1 MSKKKSRSH
10 KRYQERRKEIRWDRL
25 DNTAHLF
32 PVIAGEGMSN
42 VYRVCAVL
50 KEDIQE
56 EALQNALDKVLPKFP
71 VFNVRLRQGMFWY
84 YFEENGKKSPSV
96 SQETSWPCQYVEA
109 SRNRD
114 YLFRVTY
121 YKKRVNLEVFHVLTD
136 GMGAFGFLKELVYQY
151 LRLTVREL
159 GEKLPDR
166 FSSDTSLDH
175 SDSFLE
181 HYRKPAEKGYHR
193 ERAYH
198 LSGPVFE
205 KGKMGVV
212 HGFMPVSEIKAC
224 AKRYQATM
232 NEYLVAAFIYS
243 IYKAK
248 LHCRPVK
255 DPITV
260 CVPVNLR
267 PHFDSVT
274 TKNFFVVVTA
284 AFHAKEETHTFED
297 IVESVKK
304 SLRPQMTIEHLEEV
318 FSYNVSNEKN
328 LILRAVPLGLK
339 KPAMRYVYRM
349 AARANTTTVSNLGT
363 IQVQPEY
370 KPYIEQFYAFLS
382 RSKGQNIKGCVCS
395 YEGTLVFTISSV
407 YTDSSVQRAFFCF
420 LTQEGITVRIESNG
434 VYDE

>member
-1 MSKKKSRSH
+1 MSEKKSGSH

-50 KEDIQE
+50 KEEIQE
-56 EALQNALDKVLPKFP
+56 KALQEALAMVLPKFP

-84 YFEENGKKSPSV
+84 YFEENGKAAPNV
-96 SQETSWPCQYVEA
+96 SQESAWPCQYVEA

-114 YLFRVTY
+114 YLFRITY
-121 YKKRVNLEVFHVLTD
+121 YKKRINLEVFHVLTD
-136 GMGAFGFLKELVYQY
+136 GMGAFSFLKEIVYQY
-151 LRLTVREL
+151 LRLTVPAL
-159 GEKLPDR
+159 AAKLPDR

-181 HYRKPAEKGYHR
+181 YYRKAAARGYHR

-198 LSGPVFE
+198 VTGPVFE

-212 HGFMPVSEIKAC
+212 HGFMPVDEIKVC

-248 LHCRPVK
+248 LCSRQIK
-255 DPITV
+255 EPITV

-284 AFHAKEETHTFED
+284 VFRTTKETHTFED
-297 IVESVKK
+297 IIEAVKQ
-304 SLRPQMTIEHLEEV
+304 SLRPQMTREHLEEV

-339 KPAMRYVYRM
+339 KPAMRYVYNS
-349 AARANTTTVSNLGT
+349 AARANTTTVSNLGM
-363 IQVQPEY
+363 IRVQSEY

-407 YTDSSVQRAFFCF
+407 LTDAAVQKAFFVF
-420 LTQEGITVRIESNG
+420 LAQEGISVRIESNG